1 MEQAKEQPQQQQTQ
15 QESPKKAPIKVSS
28 LIGRFDP
35 PQQIGEAVICL
46 CGEETKLFEGTVIG
60 GSKKGEKFIYKQGC
74 KCTEKKLAAEA
85 VEIHQR
91 LQRRKV
97 LEQFD
102 LNSLIPPKLK
112 QARFS
117 TYDPQNQNQKQAKHF
132 LELYAGN
139 FDRNTSKNI
148 LMTGTYGTGKSHLAV
163 SIAREVM
170 AFGATAVFCDLL
182 QLFDIGAEA
191 VTEWRKEILFQIV
204 NARAGIPTI
213 YTTNFSSGELE
224 QHLGPRNFSRLLQD
238 TEVLKITGKDM
249 RLKR

>member
-1 MEQAKEQPQQQQTQ
+1 MA
-15 QESPKKAPIKVSS
+15 
-28 LIGRFDP
+28 
-35 PQQIGEAVICL
+35 
-46 CGEETKLFEGTVIG
+46 
-60 GSKKGEKFIYKQGC
+60 
-74 KCTEKKLAAEA
+74 
-85 VEIHQR
+85 
-91 LQRRKV
+91 
-97 LEQFD
+97 
-102 LNSLIPPKLK
+102 
-112 QARFS
+112 
-117 TYDPQNQNQKQAKHF
+117 
-132 LELYAGN
+132 
-139 FDRNTSKNI
+139 
-148 LMTGTYGTGKSHLAV
+148 GKSHLAV

-182 QLFDIGAEA
+182 QLFAKIKATFSDPKTSEAEIINTLTTVDLLILDDIGAEA